1 MVLTV
6 HGCLWYIPGLIHMFE
21 QQTPRTDQVQWA
33 KVIDHTRCIGCH
45 ACTTACKSENVVPI
59 GVTRTYVKHV
69 DVGQWPQVRR
79 AHQVTRCNQ
88 CAHAPCVTACP
99 TAAMFKRADGI
110 VDFDKSICIG
120 CKACMAACPYDAIFI
135 NPEDHSAEKCNFCAH
150 RIDVGLEP
158 ACVVVCPTQAILIG
172 DMNDQTSYVAQIVNR
187 EAVNVRRPEKETLP
201 KLFYKGAHQATLD
214 PLAARRPEAG
224 LFMWSEQQQSA
235 EQVVSGNPT
244 YNNTSAAALLS
255 YDVAHSIPWDW
266 RVSLY
271 TWTKGIASGVY
282 LVVALLVLFGFIEPE
297 SPLWLW
303 YTPVIGGAF
312 LGLTGLLLIWDLEH
326 PERFYMIFT
335 RPQWLSWLVK
345 GAFII
350 AGYSLVLLLHF
361 VGSIVGTV
369 LFQRWLM
376 VAGIPLSLL
385 TAVYTAY
392 LFAQAKAR
400 DLWQNPLLPP
410 HLVVQALV
418 LGATV
423 LVPFAEFV
431 SPPIGVL
438 GRFAEVT
445 SLVWLAL
452 VGTIVHLL
460 MVWGEVSLTHGSA
473 HARVATW
480 EMTRGRYSSYFRLG
494 VMLPLFGMGGLIV
507 AGTMT
512 FVTPILITVFVS
524 LFMLLIGMML
534 YEHAYVQA
542 GQSVPLA

>member
-1 MVLTV
+1 M
-6 HGCLWYIPGLIHMFE
+6 IEPQPARPE
-21 QQTPRTDQVQWA
+21 PVQWA

-45 ACTTACKSENVVPI
+45 ACTTACKSENVVPL

-69 DVGQWPQVRR
+69 DVGVFPQVRR

-172 DMNDQTSYVAQIVNR
+172 DMNDQTSYVAHIVNR
-187 EAVNVRRPEKETLP
+187 EPVNVRRPEKETLP

-224 LFMWSEQQQSA
+224 LFMWSEQQEASD
-235 EQVVSGNPT
+235 QVVSGNPT
-244 YNNTSAAALLS
+244 YNNSSAAALLS

-282 LVVALLVLFGFIEPE
+282 LVAAVLVLLGLVQPE
-297 SPLWLW
+297 SYLWLW
-303 YTPVIGGAF
+303 YTPVLSGLF

-326 PERFYMIFT
+326 PARFYMIFT
-335 RPQWLSWLVK
+335 RPQWRSWLVK

-350 AGYSLVLLLHF
+350 AGYSAVLLLHF
-361 VGSIVGTV
+361 IASFAGLPS
-369 LFQRWLM
+369 LQLWLTI
-376 VAGIPLSLL
+376 AGIPLSLL
-385 TAVYTAY
+385 TAIYTAY
-392 LFAQAKAR
+392 LFAQSKAR

-410 HLVVQALV
+410 HLLIQAAL
-418 LGATV
+418 LGAAA
-423 LVPFAEFV
+423 LAPFAGIFRDFARAAFLHRH
-431 SPPIGVL
+431 PNAPDNAL
-438 GRFAEVT
+438 PRFAEIT
-445 SLVWLAL
+445 PLLWILVAA
-452 VGTIVHLL
+452 TIIHLL

-473 HARVATW
+473 HARLATW
-480 EMTRGRYSSYFRLG
+480 EMTRGRYRNYFWPGILLSLAAG
-494 VMLPLFGMGGLIV
+494 VV
-507 AGTMT
+507 
-512 FVTPILITVFVS
+512 VTVTGVVG
-524 LFMLLIGMML
+524 LLIGIPLALIGLML